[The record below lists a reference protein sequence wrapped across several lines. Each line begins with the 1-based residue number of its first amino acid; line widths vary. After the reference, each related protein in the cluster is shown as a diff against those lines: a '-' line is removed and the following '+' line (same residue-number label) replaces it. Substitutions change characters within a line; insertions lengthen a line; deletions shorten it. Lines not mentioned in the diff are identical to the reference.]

1 MKCIQQDDALI
12 FAFCG
17 DLDNLSILKI
27 KADVIRE
34 IDRVQAPVVKFDFKD
49 VTFIDSTGIG
59 FLLARYNQVQS
70 YRGELILKNISPAI
84 RRLFALSGIFQ
95 IMRLENE
102 AFARTS
108 AVAFLMPLN
117 PTVDEIMEIKTI
129 LAEAVVNCMI
139 HGYQGREEG
148 QVRVSVSY
156 DETHRVTIEV
166 QDSGVG
172 IEDITLARQ
181 PLYTTRADLERS
193 GMGMTIMESF
203 SDEFEICS
211 HPGEGTTVRL
221 VKQLQFHE

>member
-1 MKCIQQDDALI
+1 MNRMTLSFDA
-12 FAFCG
+12 
-17 DLDNLSILKI
+17 K
-27 KADVIRE
+27 
-34 IDRVQAPVVKFDFKD
+34 
-49 VTFIDSTGIG
+49 
-59 FLLARYNQVQS
+59 
-70 YRGELILKNISPAI
+70 
-84 RRLFALSGIFQ
+84 
-95 IMRLENE
+95 LENE

-117 PTVDEIMEIKTI
+117 PTVDDIMEIKTI

-148 QVRVSVSY
+148 QVQVSVSY

-181 PLYTTRADLERS
+181 PLYTTQADLERS

>member
-1 MKCIQQDDALI
+1 MNRMTLSFDA
-12 FAFCG
+12 
-17 DLDNLSILKI
+17 K
-27 KADVIRE
+27 
-34 IDRVQAPVVKFDFKD
+34 
-49 VTFIDSTGIG
+49 
-59 FLLARYNQVQS
+59 
-70 YRGELILKNISPAI
+70 
-84 RRLFALSGIFQ
+84 
-95 IMRLENE
+95 LENE

-148 QVRVSVSY
+148 QVQVSVSY

-166 QDSGVG
+166 QDSGIG

-221 VKQLQFHE
+221 VKQQIGRAHV

>member
-1 MKCIQQDDALI
+1 MNRMTLSFDA
-12 FAFCG
+12 
-17 DLDNLSILKI
+17 K
-27 KADVIRE
+27 
-34 IDRVQAPVVKFDFKD
+34 
-49 VTFIDSTGIG
+49 
-59 FLLARYNQVQS
+59 
-70 YRGELILKNISPAI
+70 
-84 RRLFALSGIFQ
+84 
-95 IMRLENE
+95 LENE

>member
-1 MKCIQQDDALI
+1 MNRMTLSFDA
-12 FAFCG
+12 
-17 DLDNLSILKI
+17 K
-27 KADVIRE
+27 
-34 IDRVQAPVVKFDFKD
+34 
-49 VTFIDSTGIG
+49 
-59 FLLARYNQVQS
+59 
-70 YRGELILKNISPAI
+70 
-84 RRLFALSGIFQ
+84 
-95 IMRLENE
+95 LENE

-117 PTVDEIMEIKTI
+117 PTVDEMMEIKTI

-156 DETHRVTIEV
+156 DETHRVMIEV

>member
-1 MKCIQQDDALI
+1 MNRMTLSFDA
-12 FAFCG
+12 
-17 DLDNLSILKI
+17 K
-27 KADVIRE
+27 
-34 IDRVQAPVVKFDFKD
+34 
-49 VTFIDSTGIG
+49 
-59 FLLARYNQVQS
+59 
-70 YRGELILKNISPAI
+70 
-84 RRLFALSGIFQ
+84 
-95 IMRLENE
+95 LENE

-117 PTVDEIMEIKTI
+117 PTVDENMEIKTI

>member
-1 MKCIQQDDALI
+1 MNRMTLSFDA
-12 FAFCG
+12 
-17 DLDNLSILKI
+17 K
-27 KADVIRE
+27 
-34 IDRVQAPVVKFDFKD
+34 
-49 VTFIDSTGIG
+49 
-59 FLLARYNQVQS
+59 
-70 YRGELILKNISPAI
+70 
-84 RRLFALSGIFQ
+84 
-95 IMRLENE
+95 LENE
-102 AFARTS
+102 AFVRTS

>member
-1 MKCIQQDDALI
+1 MNRMTLSFDA
-12 FAFCG
+12 
-17 DLDNLSILKI
+17 K
-27 KADVIRE
+27 
-34 IDRVQAPVVKFDFKD
+34 
-49 VTFIDSTGIG
+49 
-59 FLLARYNQVQS
+59 
-70 YRGELILKNISPAI
+70 
-84 RRLFALSGIFQ
+84 
-95 IMRLENE
+95 LENE

-129 LAEAVVNCMI
+129 LAEAVVNSMI

-156 DETHRVTIEV
+156 DETHRVMIEV

>member
-1 MKCIQQDDALI
+1 MNRMTLSFDA
-12 FAFCG
+12 
-17 DLDNLSILKI
+17 K
-27 KADVIRE
+27 
-34 IDRVQAPVVKFDFKD
+34 
-49 VTFIDSTGIG
+49 
-59 FLLARYNQVQS
+59 
-70 YRGELILKNISPAI
+70 
-84 RRLFALSGIFQ
+84 
-95 IMRLENE
+95 LENE

-203 SDEFEICS
+203 SDEFEICC

>member
-1 MKCIQQDDALI
+1 MNRMTLSFDA
-12 FAFCG
+12 
-17 DLDNLSILKI
+17 K
-27 KADVIRE
+27 
-34 IDRVQAPVVKFDFKD
+34 
-49 VTFIDSTGIG
+49 
-59 FLLARYNQVQS
+59 
-70 YRGELILKNISPAI
+70 
-84 RRLFALSGIFQ
+84 
-95 IMRLENE
+95 LENE

-129 LAEAVVNCMI
+129 LAEAVVNSMI

-148 QVRVSVSY
+148 QVRVCVSY
-156 DETHRVTIEV
+156 DETHRVMIEV

>member
-1 MKCIQQDDALI
+1 MNRMTLSFDA
-12 FAFCG
+12 
-17 DLDNLSILKI
+17 K
-27 KADVIRE
+27 
-34 IDRVQAPVVKFDFKD
+34 
-49 VTFIDSTGIG
+49 
-59 FLLARYNQVQS
+59 
-70 YRGELILKNISPAI
+70 
-84 RRLFALSGIFQ
+84 
-95 IMRLENE
+95 LENE

-117 PTVDEIMEIKTI
+117 LTVDEIMEIKTI

>member
-1 MKCIQQDDALI
+1 MNRMTLSFDA
-12 FAFCG
+12 
-17 DLDNLSILKI
+17 K
-27 KADVIRE
+27 
-34 IDRVQAPVVKFDFKD
+34 
-49 VTFIDSTGIG
+49 
-59 FLLARYNQVQS
+59 
-70 YRGELILKNISPAI
+70 
-84 RRLFALSGIFQ
+84 
-95 IMRLENE
+95 LENE

-166 QDSGVG
+166 QYSGVG

>member
-1 MKCIQQDDALI
+1 MTLSFDA
-12 FAFCG
+12 
-17 DLDNLSILKI
+17 K
-27 KADVIRE
+27 
-34 IDRVQAPVVKFDFKD
+34 
-49 VTFIDSTGIG
+49 
-59 FLLARYNQVQS
+59 
-70 YRGELILKNISPAI
+70 
-84 RRLFALSGIFQ
+84 
-95 IMRLENE
+95 LENE

>member
-1 MKCIQQDDALI
+1 MNRMTLSFDA
-12 FAFCG
+12 
-17 DLDNLSILKI
+17 K
-27 KADVIRE
+27 
-34 IDRVQAPVVKFDFKD
+34 
-49 VTFIDSTGIG
+49 
-59 FLLARYNQVQS
+59 
-70 YRGELILKNISPAI
+70 
-84 RRLFALSGIFQ
+84 
-95 IMRLENE
+95 LENE

-203 SDEFEICS
+203 SDEFEIQS
-211 HPGEGTTVRL
+211 HPNQGTTVRL

>member
-1 MKCIQQDDALI
+1 MNRMTLSFDA
-12 FAFCG
+12 
-17 DLDNLSILKI
+17 K
-27 KADVIRE
+27 
-34 IDRVQAPVVKFDFKD
+34 
-49 VTFIDSTGIG
+49 
-59 FLLARYNQVQS
+59 
-70 YRGELILKNISPAI
+70 
-84 RRLFALSGIFQ
+84 
-95 IMRLENE
+95 LENE

-193 GMGMTIMESF
+193 GMGMTIMENF

>member
-1 MKCIQQDDALI
+1 MNRMKLSFDA
-12 FAFCG
+12 
-17 DLDNLSILKI
+17 K
-27 KADVIRE
+27 
-34 IDRVQAPVVKFDFKD
+34 
-49 VTFIDSTGIG
+49 
-59 FLLARYNQVQS
+59 
-70 YRGELILKNISPAI
+70 
-84 RRLFALSGIFQ
+84 
-95 IMRLENE
+95 LENE

>member
-1 MKCIQQDDALI
+1 MNRMTLSFDA
-12 FAFCG
+12 
-17 DLDNLSILKI
+17 K
-27 KADVIRE
+27 
-34 IDRVQAPVVKFDFKD
+34 
-49 VTFIDSTGIG
+49 
-59 FLLARYNQVQS
+59 
-70 YRGELILKNISPAI
+70 
-84 RRLFALSGIFQ
+84 
-95 IMRLENE
+95 LENE

-148 QVRVSVSY
+148 QVQVSVSY

-166 QDSGVG
+166 QDSGIG

>member
-1 MKCIQQDDALI
+1 MNRMTLSFDA
-12 FAFCG
+12 
-17 DLDNLSILKI
+17 K
-27 KADVIRE
+27 
-34 IDRVQAPVVKFDFKD
+34 
-49 VTFIDSTGIG
+49 
-59 FLLARYNQVQS
+59 
-70 YRGELILKNISPAI
+70 
-84 RRLFALSGIFQ
+84 
-95 IMRLENE
+95 LENE

-156 DETHRVTIEV
+156 DETHRVMIEV

-181 PLYTTRADLERS
+181 PLYTTRADLERT

>member
-1 MKCIQQDDALI
+1 MNRMTLSFDA
-12 FAFCG
+12 
-17 DLDNLSILKI
+17 K
-27 KADVIRE
+27 
-34 IDRVQAPVVKFDFKD
+34 
-49 VTFIDSTGIG
+49 
-59 FLLARYNQVQS
+59 
-70 YRGELILKNISPAI
+70 
-84 RRLFALSGIFQ
+84 
-95 IMRLENE
+95 LENE

-156 DETHRVTIEV
+156 DETHRVMIEV

-193 GMGMTIMESF
+193 GMGMTMMESF
-203 SDEFEICS
+203 SDECEICS

>member
-1 MKCIQQDDALI
+1 MNRMTLSFDA
-12 FAFCG
+12 
-17 DLDNLSILKI
+17 K
-27 KADVIRE
+27 
-34 IDRVQAPVVKFDFKD
+34 
-49 VTFIDSTGIG
+49 
-59 FLLARYNQVQS
+59 
-70 YRGELILKNISPAI
+70 
-84 RRLFALSGIFQ
+84 
-95 IMRLENE
+95 LENE

-129 LAEAVVNCMI
+129 LAEAVVNCML

>member
-1 MKCIQQDDALI
+1 MNRMTLSFDA
-12 FAFCG
+12 
-17 DLDNLSILKI
+17 K
-27 KADVIRE
+27 
-34 IDRVQAPVVKFDFKD
+34 
-49 VTFIDSTGIG
+49 
-59 FLLARYNQVQS
+59 
-70 YRGELILKNISPAI
+70 
-84 RRLFALSGIFQ
+84 
-95 IMRLENE
+95 LENE

-156 DETHRVTIEV
+156 DETHRVMIEV

-221 VKQLQFHE
+221 VKQLQFHD

>member
-1 MKCIQQDDALI
+1 MNRMTLSFDA
-12 FAFCG
+12 
-17 DLDNLSILKI
+17 K
-27 KADVIRE
+27 
-34 IDRVQAPVVKFDFKD
+34 
-49 VTFIDSTGIG
+49 
-59 FLLARYNQVQS
+59 
-70 YRGELILKNISPAI
+70 
-84 RRLFALSGIFQ
+84 
-95 IMRLENE
+95 LENE

-139 HGYQGREEG
+139 HAYQGREEG

>member
-1 MKCIQQDDALI
+1 MNRMTLSFDA
-12 FAFCG
+12 
-17 DLDNLSILKI
+17 K
-27 KADVIRE
+27 
-34 IDRVQAPVVKFDFKD
+34 
-49 VTFIDSTGIG
+49 
-59 FLLARYNQVQS
+59 
-70 YRGELILKNISPAI
+70 
-84 RRLFALSGIFQ
+84 
-95 IMRLENE
+95 LENE

-129 LAEAVVNCMI
+129 LAEAVVNSMI

-166 QDSGVG
+166 QDTGIG

>member
-1 MKCIQQDDALI
+1 MNRMTLSFDA
-12 FAFCG
+12 
-17 DLDNLSILKI
+17 K
-27 KADVIRE
+27 
-34 IDRVQAPVVKFDFKD
+34 
-49 VTFIDSTGIG
+49 
-59 FLLARYNQVQS
+59 
-70 YRGELILKNISPAI
+70 
-84 RRLFALSGIFQ
+84 
-95 IMRLENE
+95 LENE

-148 QVRVSVSY
+148 QVQVSVSY

-203 SDEFEICS
+203 SDEFEIWS

-221 VKQLQFHE
+221 VKQRQFHE

>member
-1 MKCIQQDDALI
+1 MNRMTLSFDA
-12 FAFCG
+12 
-17 DLDNLSILKI
+17 K
-27 KADVIRE
+27 
-34 IDRVQAPVVKFDFKD
+34 
-49 VTFIDSTGIG
+49 
-59 FLLARYNQVQS
+59 
-70 YRGELILKNISPAI
+70 
-84 RRLFALSGIFQ
+84 
-95 IMRLENE
+95 LENE

-156 DETHRVTIEV
+156 DETHRVMIEV

-181 PLYTTRADLERS
+181 PLYTTRADMERS

>member
-1 MKCIQQDDALI
+1 MNRMTLSFDA
-12 FAFCG
+12 
-17 DLDNLSILKI
+17 K
-27 KADVIRE
+27 
-34 IDRVQAPVVKFDFKD
+34 
-49 VTFIDSTGIG
+49 
-59 FLLARYNQVQS
+59 
-70 YRGELILKNISPAI
+70 
-84 RRLFALSGIFQ
+84 
-95 IMRLENE
+95 LENE

-148 QVRVSVSY
+148 QVQVSVSY

>member
-1 MKCIQQDDALI
+1 MNRMTLSFDA
-12 FAFCG
+12 
-17 DLDNLSILKI
+17 K
-27 KADVIRE
+27 
-34 IDRVQAPVVKFDFKD
+34 
-49 VTFIDSTGIG
+49 
-59 FLLARYNQVQS
+59 
-70 YRGELILKNISPAI
+70 
-84 RRLFALSGIFQ
+84 
-95 IMRLENE
+95 LENE

-139 HGYQGREEG
+139 HGYQGCEEG
-148 QVRVSVSY
+148 QVRISVAY

-166 QDSGVG
+166 QDSGIG

-203 SDEFEICS
+203 SDEFEIQS
-211 HPGEGTTVRL
+211 HPNQGTTVRL

>member
-1 MKCIQQDDALI
+1 MNRMTLSFDA
-12 FAFCG
+12 
-17 DLDNLSILKI
+17 K
-27 KADVIRE
+27 
-34 IDRVQAPVVKFDFKD
+34 
-49 VTFIDSTGIG
+49 
-59 FLLARYNQVQS
+59 
-70 YRGELILKNISPAI
+70 
-84 RRLFALSGIFQ
+84 
-95 IMRLENE
+95 LENE
-102 AFARTS
+102 PFARTS

-148 QVRVSVSY
+148 QVQVSVSY

-166 QDSGVG
+166 QDSGIG

>member
-1 MKCIQQDDALI
+1 MNRMTLSFDA
-12 FAFCG
+12 
-17 DLDNLSILKI
+17 K
-27 KADVIRE
+27 
-34 IDRVQAPVVKFDFKD
+34 
-49 VTFIDSTGIG
+49 
-59 FLLARYNQVQS
+59 
-70 YRGELILKNISPAI
+70 
-84 RRLFALSGIFQ
+84 
-95 IMRLENE
+95 LENE

-108 AVAFLMPLN
+108 AMAFLMPLN

-148 QVRVSVSY
+148 QVQVSVSY

>member
-1 MKCIQQDDALI
+1 MNRMTLSFDA
-12 FAFCG
+12 
-17 DLDNLSILKI
+17 K
-27 KADVIRE
+27 
-34 IDRVQAPVVKFDFKD
+34 
-49 VTFIDSTGIG
+49 
-59 FLLARYNQVQS
+59 
-70 YRGELILKNISPAI
+70 
-84 RRLFALSGIFQ
+84 
-95 IMRLENE
+95 LENE

-148 QVRVSVSY
+148 QVQVSVSY

-166 QDSGVG
+166 QDSGIG

-211 HPGEGTTVRL
+211 HPGEVTTVRL

>member
-1 MKCIQQDDALI
+1 MNRMTLSFDA
-12 FAFCG
+12 
-17 DLDNLSILKI
+17 K
-27 KADVIRE
+27 
-34 IDRVQAPVVKFDFKD
+34 
-49 VTFIDSTGIG
+49 
-59 FLLARYNQVQS
+59 
-70 YRGELILKNISPAI
+70 
-84 RRLFALSGIFQ
+84 
-95 IMRLENE
+95 LENE

-156 DETHRVTIEV
+156 DETHRITIEV